1 MIVISW
7 LSSNV
12 ETGAQRSIRI
22 VDWFSIL
29 NDDNSN
35 FVSLQ
40 YGDVDDEIAEL
51 KARHG
56 IRVHKDAHVN
66 QFKNIDVYA
75 A

>member
-12 ETGAQRSIRI
+12 ETGTQGSIGL
-22 VDWFSIL
+22 VDWFPIL
-29 NDDNSN
+29 NDDNSI
-35 FVSLQ
+35 FVNLQ

-51 KARHG
+51 EARHG